1 MLHIVAMLTNHNNFI
16 ANRFEQIRQVL
27 VSTTLYTIQN
37 NFKCFKIFT
46 TNKRIYFMKEMLFSD
61 SMKSDQL
68 VKIQYITV
76 WVNVR
81 IKPKKYSL
89 QNFNTDTI

>member
-1 MLHIVAMLTNHNNFI
+1 
-16 ANRFEQIRQVL
+16 
-27 VSTTLYTIQN
+27 
-37 NFKCFKIFT
+37 
-46 TNKRIYFMKEMLFSD
+46 MLFSD

-89 QNFNTDTI
+89 QNFNKDTI